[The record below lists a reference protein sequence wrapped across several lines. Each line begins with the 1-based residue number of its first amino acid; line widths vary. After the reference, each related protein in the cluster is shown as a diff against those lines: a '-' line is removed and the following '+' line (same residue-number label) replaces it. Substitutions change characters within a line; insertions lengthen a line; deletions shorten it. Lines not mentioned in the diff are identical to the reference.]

1 MFLKIKKKVPAIFKA
16 FNLAKNKRFKIKCK
30 IIGLNRNMILIS
42 LDIKVLA
49 YLTKLLK
56 RAIRSLPLGMII
68 FIKPNAGCMT
78 LPSVLVPLMLFRC

>member
-1 MFLKIKKKVPAIFKA
+1 
-16 FNLAKNKRFKIKCK
+16 
-30 IIGLNRNMILIS
+30 MILIS

-78 LPSVLVPLMLFRC
+78 LPSVLVPLMLFRCSLYPIAEKLSYHGREHNL